1 MSNYI
6 RDLSSSIGILSTV
19 YRVGAEISFTCA
31 AVFNGEHGRNNHI
44 IPSHL
49 KSTSF
54 FLCLHKTMRSASHSG
69 AHITRYRRKMREVG
83 VEGEAEMDVD
93 VESVFD
99 IRKRLQGSDVTY

>member
-1 MSNYI
+1 
-6 RDLSSSIGILSTV
+6 
-19 YRVGAEISFTCA
+19 
-31 AVFNGEHGRNNHI
+31 
-44 IPSHL
+44 
-49 KSTSF
+49 
-54 FLCLHKTMRSASHSG
+54 MRSASHSG